1 MAKGNSKPKGVH
13 VTQSA
18 YRPMARPASRIS
30 QSSAPPGLLTL
41 WSSSGIKKR
50 AASESEVKPL
60 RKPLSQKLLTLWS
73 NSDIKKRAASESEIK
88 PSKKGEKPEIVVSL
102 APKKEER
109 KLDLLRKVQK
119 KEQPMKSEGATSIK
133 GKPSAGHHFSP
144 SIPPK
149 SKSEGASSSKGKPS
163 AGHLWSPSTPPKT
176 KSEGAT
182 SSKGKPSAAQLLP
195 VSPSTPPKSTSERAS
210 SSKGK
215 KPSAAQLLP
224 VSPSTPPKSKSEGA
238 TSSKGKPSAGHH
250 LGPSTPIKSKS
261 SVRRRPR
268 QHRRSTGIV
277 LEVPLYDC

>member
-88 PSKKGEKPEIVVSL
+88 PLRKGEKQEIVVSL

-109 KLDLLRKVQK
+109 KLDSSRKVQK
-119 KEQPMKSEGATSIK
+119 KEQSMKTEGAISIK
-133 GKPSAGHHFSP
+133 GTPSASHH
-144 SIPPK
+144 
-149 SKSEGASSSKGKPS
+149 
-163 AGHLWSPSTPPKT
+163 LSPSTPPKT
-176 KSEGAT
+176 KSEGA
-182 SSKGKPSAAQLLP
+182 S
-195 VSPSTPPKSTSERAS
+195 
-210 SSKGK
+210 
-215 KPSAAQLLP
+215 
-224 VSPSTPPKSKSEGA
+224 
-238 TSSKGKPSAGHH
+238 SSKGKPSAGHH
-250 LGPSTPIKSKS
+250 LGPSTPTKTKSEEATSTKGSTPPKSKS

-277 LEVPLYDC
+277 LEVPYHALLCHKCKLMTPCNTQCKVGVVDMTRKLMSVKLLYTHPRNQCEI